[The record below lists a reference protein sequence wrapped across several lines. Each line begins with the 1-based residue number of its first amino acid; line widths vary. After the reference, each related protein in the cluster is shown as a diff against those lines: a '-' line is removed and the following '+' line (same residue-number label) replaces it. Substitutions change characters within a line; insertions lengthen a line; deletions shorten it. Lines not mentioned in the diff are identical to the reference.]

1 MTARK
6 NIMRKFRI
14 SEISGVDNPCQ
25 TPALAVIFKRGD
37 PAPEPMLES
46 LQTPDGDDWSK
57 RRAAALQALQ
67 SGAEKLAKAEDMSGP
82 AAYDAYLRSAE
93 GAALYA
99 QVS

>member
-1 MTARK
+1 MARK
-6 NIMRKFRI
+6 NIMRKFVI
-14 SEISGVDNPCQ
+14 GEISAVDVPCQ
-25 TPALAVIFKRGD
+25 EHARSVIFKRAS
-37 PAPEPMLES
+37 PPPEPGLES
-46 LQTPDGDDWSK
+46 IQAPNGDDWSK

-99 QVS
+99 QAS